1 MHPRLKAIFY
11 LFFCS
16 RERDPLSEMN
26 NSEVIATKSS
36 ESSPGGKVKSEPPK
50 ETGNESTATTV
61 THDWMPLVAHLAKAL
76 VE

>member
-1 MHPRLKAIFY
+1 M
-11 LFFCS
+11 S
-16 RERDPLSEMN
+16 

-36 ESSPGGKVKSEPPK
+36 ESSPGGKGKSEPPK
-50 ETGNESTATTV
+50 EKGSESNATV

>member
-1 MHPRLKAIFY
+1 
-11 LFFCS
+11 
-16 RERDPLSEMN
+16 MN

-50 ETGNESTATTV
+50 EKGNESTATTV